1 MINNK
6 CMTKGSS
13 NELPFIDHH
22 LFYRHITTKLFIG
35 VKLYNH
41 HLFYRADFNFVFFQ
55 YRYFGNSQLWL
66 YTFLYPQA

>member
-41 HLFYRADFNFVFFQ
+41 HLFYRAQKSTILF
-55 YRYFGNSQLWL
+55 SI
-66 YTFLYPQA
+66 